1 MLAMLTRSTLDSL
14 AAGAFLAWLTA
25 VQLTSDGQA
34 RERTSAVVVTQ
45 ETYCRAETDRTFYNA
60 AKLAGGVNR
69 FFHFRDVTPLDN
81 QTVVRM
87 NRDTLYSPAVVDT
100 SRGATITV
108 PKMPDGRYC
117 SVLLIDNDHYC
128 PGVIYEAGTYQ
139 LPQDTKYLGVLVRI
153 QLLKPTDPEDVALVN
168 RLQDQLVI
176 KAGSADPFPE
186 PKWDAT
192 SLDELTAAYRAEFA
206 KYDKYPDG
214 FMGTRGVADEK
225 IRHIACAGAWGLF
238 PNEHAVYINYNAGLP
253 AKGHHTATYKVPE
266 NNAFWSI
273 TVYGAD
279 GYMKSD
285 NALLNESNTKMN
297 PDGTFTVHF
306 CSKEDCG
313 DVPNRLDVSDG
324 WNFLMRVYRPGKSV
338 LDGSY
343 KLPKVTLATTTAKTL
358 TPAEARAIAKEA
370 YIYGFPLVDNMRI
383 QYSYFTDKKDPD
395 YKAPYNTLFNIP
407 RVFTPDDKAI
417 QTANSD
423 TPYSWIGL
431 DLRAEPIVFTVPP
444 IAKERYWSLQ
454 LIDLYTHNFDYLGSR
469 TTGNDGG
476 SYLITG
482 PKWSGEMPKGIT
494 KVIRCETELASA
506 QFRTQLFTPGDLD
519 NVKQI
524 QEQYIAKPL
533 SAFLNQPTPQAAP
546 PIDFPQPLTPVTQKI
561 SLEFFTLLNFYLQ
574 FCPPHPSE
582 KALMD
587 RFAKIGVG
595 AGQTFDAS
603 KLSLDMR
610 RAIEGGIADAWAEFQ
625 NLLVR
630 INKGEVSSG
639 DAFGTREYLQNNY
652 LYRMAAAVIGIYGN
666 DKEEAIYPVYFV
678 DGDKQKLD
686 GSNRYTLRFAKG
698 HLPPVNSFWSL
709 TMYDQPASL
718 LVHNPINRYLLN
730 STMLPEFKFDDDGG
744 LTLFIQNES
753 PGKGKEANWL
763 PAPEGPFSMVL
774 RLYWP
779 KAEALDGTW
788 TAPPLQRK

>member
-1 MLAMLTRSTLDSL
+1 MRMTSLTVAASAILLFALVTLA
-14 AAGAFLAWLTA
+14 
-25 VQLTSDGQA
+25 QA
-34 RERTSAVVVTQ
+34 QDKAPGVVVTQ
-45 ETYCRAETDRTFYNA
+45 ETYCRAETDRTFNNTI
-60 AKLAGGVNR
+60 KLTGGVNR
-69 FFHFRDVTPLDN
+69 FYHFRKVTPLDN

-100 SRGATITV
+100 SKGATITV

-128 PGVIYEAGTYQ
+128 PGVIYEAGTHQ
-139 LPQDTKYLGVLVRI
+139 LPQHTKYLGVLVRI
-153 QLLKPTDPEDVALVN
+153 QLLKPTDPEDVKLVN
-168 RLQDQLVI
+168 SLQDKLEI
-176 KAGSADPFPE
+176 KAESADPFPE
-186 PKWDAT
+186 PNWDAA
-192 SLDELTAAYRAEFA
+192 SIEKLTAAYKAEFA

-214 FMGTRGVADEK
+214 FMGARGVADEK

-238 PNEHAVYINYNAGLP
+238 PNEHAVYINYNAGLQ

-273 TVYGAD
+273 TMYGAD

-285 NALLNESNTKMN
+285 NALLNGSNTKMN
-297 PDGTFTVHF
+297 PNGTFTVHF
-306 CSKEDCG
+306 GSQEDCG

-343 KLPKVTLATTTAKTL
+343 KLPEVTLATTTAKAL

-370 YIYGFPLVDNMRI
+370 YVYGFPLVDNMRI

-476 SYLITG
+476 SYLIAG
-482 PKWSGEMPKGIT
+482 PKWSGEKPKGIT

-506 QFRTQLFTPGDLD
+506 QFRTQLFNPGDLD
-519 NVKQI
+519 NVKKI
-524 QEQYIAKPL
+524 QEQYIVKPL
-533 SAFLNQPTPQAAP
+533 SAFLNQPAPRAAP
-546 PIDFPQPLTPVTQKI
+546 SIDFPQPLTPVTQKS

-603 KLSLDMR
+603 KLSPETR
-610 RAIEGGIADAWAEFQ
+610 KAIEGGIADAWAEFQ
-625 NLLVR
+625 DLVVR

-698 HLPPVNSFWSL
+698 QLPPVNSFWSL

-730 STMLPEFKFDDDGG
+730 STMLPEFKYDEDGG
-744 LTLFIQNES
+744 LTLYIQNES
-753 PGKGKEANWL
+753 PGKDIQANWL
-763 PAPEGPFSMVL
+763 PSPPGPFSMVL

-779 KAEALDGTW
+779 KEEALDGTW
-788 TAPPLQRK
+788 NHPPLLRVK